1 MNHNIK
7 YVDVCCGLNW
17 GDEAKGKI
25 ITHLTKFYKYNFVC
39 RWAGGNNAGHT
50 VYLNGRVYKTHI
62 VPCGIFY
69 GIPSIVGPDCVVHLE
84 SFQKELEY
92 LEHHGF
98 NTRLVKISP
107 RAHVI
112 TTDHVNEDIA
122 DYRHQGTTSK
132 GIAPCY
138 RDKYA
143 RKGIRVHEIPEL
155 APYLWDEKLHGTVL
169 CEGAQGF
176 WLDINR
182 GNYPYVTSSTTLPYG
197 ACSLG
202 FPPQKIRHIYGATK
216 IYDTRSGID
225 PDFPES
231 LLEKPHFQRIIEVGK
246 EYGTTTGRKRKVNWL
261 NLDKL
266 VEAICISGT
275 THVIMSKVDVLE
287 TVQLFRVILQQKE
300 VQFENLREMLEFV
313 ENILKKHCPNMTQL
327 IFSDNVE
334 TIYGL

>member
-50 VYLNGRVYKTHI
+50 VYLNGRAYKTHL

-84 SFQKELEY
+84 YFQKELEY

-143 RKGIRVHEIPEL
+143 RIGTRAQDEEWIK
-155 APYLWDEKLHGTVL
+155 PYLWDNILYGNVL

-176 WLDINR
+176 WLDINY

-202 FPPQKIRHIYGATK
+202 FSPRLIRNIYGTSK
-216 IYDTRSGID
+216 IYDTRSGND
-225 PDFPES
+225 PEFPES
-231 LLEKPHFQRIIEVGK
+231 LLDDPELSHIVDIGK

-261 NLDKL
+261 KLDKL
-266 VEAICISGT
+266 IQAVNTSGT
-275 THVIMSKVDVLE
+275 NIIVISKVDVLE
-287 TVQLFRVILQQKE
+287 TVGIFKLIHEAQLQTFDCMEEMKNYITM
-300 VQFENLREMLEFV
+300 NLHSSCPLLK
-313 ENILKKHCPNMTQL
+313 NIM
-327 IFSDNVE
+327 FSSSTE
-334 TIYGL
+334 SI

>member
-50 VYLNGRVYKTHI
+50 VYLNGRAYKTHL
-62 VPCGIFY
+62 VPCGVFY

-112 TTDHVNEDIA
+112 TTNHVNEDIA
-122 DYRHQGTTSK
+122 DYRYQGTTSK

-155 APYLWDEKLHGTVL
+155 VPYLWDEKL
-169 CEGAQGF
+169 
-176 WLDINR
+176 
-182 GNYPYVTSSTTLPYG
+182 
-197 ACSLG
+197 
-202 FPPQKIRHIYGATK
+202 
-216 IYDTRSGID
+216 
-225 PDFPES
+225 
-231 LLEKPHFQRIIEVGK
+231 
-246 EYGTTTGRKRKVNWL
+246 YGT
-261 NLDKL
+261 
-266 VEAICISGT
+266 ICVKEHKGFGSTLIGEIIRMSLQVPHCRMG
-275 THVIMSKVDVLE
+275 HVVLA
-287 TVQLFRVILQQKE
+287 FHP
-300 VQFENLREMLEFV
+300 
-313 ENILKKHCPNMTQL
+313 KKSVTFMERPKY
-327 IFSDNVE
+327 
-334 TIYGL
+334 TIPGLG